1 MWHKKWVIL
10 TTCMTCIILLACTTA
25 LCGQPQKTIPANKT
39 KTIDI
44 TEVVKAIGEALKE
57 AQENNVAIFPPLKSV
72 EINLSTVATK
82 EGGAK
87 FSILIFSTTGGIS
100 GEDVS
105 TITLKMEPPTTKT
118 APRTVDSKKYKMVLA
133 EALNTCKAGI
143 IAAKKSLPQLDI
155 SEIDIEVAFTVK
167 ENAEGGISVA
177 PIAIGDVAVGGGV
190 NGKLSKSQV
199 HKMKL
204 VFGTGSPK

>member
-1 MWHKKWVIL
+1 MWYKHRVL
-10 TTCMTCIILLACTTA
+10 VAASIILFAGA
-25 LCGQPQKTIPANKT
+25 VLCFAQTPKKAYAQELKTVG
-39 KTIDI
+39 I

-87 FSILIFSTTGGIS
+87 FSILIFKIGGGIS

-105 TITLKMEPPTTKT
+105 TIKFKMEPPTTRT
-118 APRTVDSKKYKMVLA
+118 ATRGVDPKKYRMALA
-133 EALNTCKAGI
+133 AALNTCKAGI
-143 IAAKKSLPQLDI
+143 VTAKQSLPQLDV
-155 SEIDIEVAFTVK
+155 SEIEIEVAFTVQ
-167 ENAEGGISVA
+167 ENAEGGISVE

-204 VFGTGSPK
+204 VFGKT

>member
-1 MWHKKWVIL
+1 MWHEHKVL
-10 TTCMTCIILLACTTA
+10 VAASIILLSGVLSCFAQTPKKVYA
-25 LCGQPQKTIPANKT
+25 QEIKTVG
-39 KTIDI
+39 I

-57 AQENNVAIFPPLKSV
+57 AQENNIEMFPPLKSV
-72 EINLSTVATK
+72 EINLSSVATK

-87 FSILIFSTTGGIS
+87 FSILIFSIGGGLS

-105 TITLKMEPPTTKT
+105 TIKLKMEPPTTKT
-118 APRTVDSKKYKMVLA
+118 AQRGVDQKKYKMALA
-133 EALNTCKAGI
+133 AALNTCKAGI
-143 IAAKKSLPQLDI
+143 VAAKQGLPQLDV
-155 SEIDIEVAFTVK
+155 SEIEIEVAFTVK
-167 ENAEGGISVA
+167 DNAEGGISVE

-204 VFGTGSPK
+204 VFTKVH